1 MDTSQILVFL
11 SLTQAVIALA
21 MAAVAAQMGGTRL
34 RLSRRL
40 LASSFAALG
49 AFHLL
54 AMLSFW
60 LSSLGPQWVLTRTL
74 VSALSQA
81 SLIIHLVFLGL
92 TLHLTVLRRV
102 LRRGTFRL
110 SFGLALAAG
119 LAIALPGA
127 FDPSAAELRT
137 LLRIGVRTLLM
148 ALAYGGLAVM
158 MARHRPPDGRTL
170 GQWLVVVSLLLL
182 SGSSAINAAVALNV
196 DWQVWGSEV
205 TVWLQ
210 LFGLVGLMTL
220 AIAMLVWVQERTQA
234 VVEAKTLT
242 AERMAHFDEDTG
254 LPNRHGVLRRIEQG
268 VAPGAP
274 LTLMVLHLQRY
285 SMLERTL
292 GPAWAREA
300 LQRLGEALVAGRS
313 YHFLAMGRIDS
324 DRLAIALTADGSLA
338 DADVLARRR
347 DVEAVAH
354 GLGHPVGVSFGY
366 AVRQQRESIE
376 SLLASACLAQEKAE
390 AAGMHMLRFEPEQA
404 RSDADEVEIV
414 GALYRALGE
423 DQLFLEYQG
432 IYDIASGELDSVEA
446 LIRWRH
452 PLRGVIA
459 PGHFLPAAERGGLM
473 GDIDLW
479 VLDRVCRKLRER
491 HEAGLPA
498 VPVAMNLSAASLL
511 DAGLPAAVE
520 AQLRRNQVPPA
531 LLELEITESAAM
543 HDLGRARDTVD
554 ALREVGVR
562 IALDDL
568 GTGYSSLSHLRDLR
582 ADRLKIDRSFVASG
596 DRFGNAIAA
605 AIGVLGRSL
614 GLGVVAEG
622 IETPDQLAF
631 CREQRIAKAQGW
643 LFHRPAVRW
652 PEGPHPSLRP
662 DPAGAPSDPVHP
674 ESPPD
679 NAPV

>member
-11 SLTQAVIALA
+11 SVTQAVIAAA
-21 MAAVAAQMGGTRL
+21 MAAVAAQIGGNRL
-34 RLSRRL
+34 RMSRRI
-40 LASSFAALG
+40 LATSFAALG
-49 AFHLL
+49 AFHAL

-60 LSSLGPQWVLTRTL
+60 LSGQGPQWVLTRTL
-74 VSALSQA
+74 VSAGSQA
-81 SLIIHLVFLGL
+81 ASIIHLVFLGL
-92 TLHLTVLRRV
+92 ALYLTVLRHGV
-102 LRRGTFRL
+102 RRGTFRL
-110 SFGLALAAG
+110 TVAAAVLVGLL
-119 LAIALPGA
+119 IALPGA
-127 FDPSAAELRT
+127 FDPSAVELRT
-137 LLRIGVRTLLM
+137 MLRIGIRTLLM
-148 ALAYGGLAVM
+148 ALAYAALALLM
-158 MARHRPPDGRTL
+158 TRHRPESGRTL
-170 GQWLVVVSLLLL
+170 GQWLVVGSLVILAT
-182 SGSSAINAAVALNV
+182 GSSINAMVALV
-196 DWQVWGSEV
+196 PDWQTWGAEV

-210 LFGLVGLMTL
+210 LFGLVGLMAL

-242 AERMAHFDEDTG
+242 AERMAHYDEDTG
-254 LPNRHGVLRRIEQG
+254 LPNRHGFLRRIDQG

-274 LTLMVLHLQRY
+274 LTLMTLHLQRY

-347 DVEAVAH
+347 EVEAVAH

-390 AAGMHMLRFEPEQA
+390 AGGMHMLRFEPEQA

-414 GALYRALGE
+414 GALYRAIGE

-432 IYDIASGELDSVEA
+432 IFDVATGQLDGVEA
-446 LIRWRH
+446 LLRWRH
-452 PLRGVIA
+452 PMQGVIP
-459 PGHFLPAAERGGLM
+459 PGRFLPAAERGGLM

-479 VLDRVCRKLRER
+479 VLDRVCRHLRER
-491 HEAGLPA
+491 QDAGLPE
-498 VPVAMNLSAASLL
+498 VPVAMNLSAASVL
-511 DAGLPAAVE
+511 DIGLPGAVE
-520 AQLRRNQVPPA
+520 AQLRRNRLPAA

-543 HDLGRARDTVD
+543 HDLGRARDIVD
-554 ALREVGVR
+554 ALRTLGVR

-582 ADRLKIDRSFVASG
+582 ADRLKIDRSFIADG

-614 GLGVVAEG
+614 GLDVVAEG
-622 IETPDQLAF
+622 VETPAQLAF
-631 CREQRIAKAQGW
+631 CREQGFAKVQGW

-652 PEGPHPSLRP
+652 PDGTSIALGVDDGDRP
-662 DPAGAPSDPVHP
+662 EKGAPV
-674 ESPPD
+674 
-679 NAPV
+679 

>member
-11 SLTQAVIALA
+11 SVTQAVIAAA
-21 MAAVAAQMGGTRL
+21 MAAVAVQMGGNRL
-34 RLSRRL
+34 RMSRRL
-40 LASSFAALG
+40 LATSFAALG
-49 AFHLL
+49 AFHAL

-60 LSSLGPQWVLTRTL
+60 LSGQGPQWVLTRTL
-74 VSALSQA
+74 VSAGSQA
-81 SLIIHLVFLGL
+81 ASIIHLVFLGL
-92 TLHLTVLRRV
+92 ALYLTVLRHGV
-102 LRRGTFRL
+102 RRGTFRVT
-110 SFGLALAAG
+110 LAAAVVIG
-119 LAIALPGA
+119 LAIAWPGA
-127 FDPSAAELRT
+127 FDPSAIELRT
-137 LLRIGVRTLLM
+137 MLRIGVRTLIM
-148 ALAYGGLAVM
+148 ALAYAALALM
-158 MARHRPPDGRTL
+158 MARHRPEDGRTL
-170 GQWLVVVSLLLL
+170 GQWLVVGSLVLL
-182 SGSSAINAAVALNV
+182 STSSSINALVALIP
-196 DWQVWGSEV
+196 DWQAWGAEV

-210 LFGLVGLMTL
+210 LFGLVGLMAL

-242 AERMAHFDEDTG
+242 AERMAHYDEDTG
-254 LPNRHGVLRRIEQG
+254 LPNRHGFLRRIDQG
-268 VAPGAP
+268 VAPGSP
-274 LTLMVLHLQRY
+274 LTLMTLHLQRY

-354 GLGHPVGVSFGY
+354 SLGHPIGVSFGY

-390 AAGMHMLRFEPEQA
+390 AGGMHMLRFEPEQA

-414 GALYRALGE
+414 GALYRAIGE

-432 IYDIASGELDSVEA
+432 IFDAASGQLDGVEA
-446 LIRWRH
+446 LLRWRH
-452 PLRGVIA
+452 PMQGVI
-459 PGHFLPAAERGGLM
+459 PPSRFLPAAERGGLM

-479 VLDRVCRKLRER
+479 VLDRVCRHLRER
-491 HEAGLPA
+491 QDAGLPE
-498 VPVAMNLSAASLL
+498 VPAAMNLSAASVL
-511 DAGLPAAVE
+511 DAGLPGAVE
-520 AQLRRNQVPPA
+520 AQLRRHRLPAA

-543 HDLGRARDTVD
+543 HDLSRARDIVD
-554 ALREVGVR
+554 ALRALGVR
-562 IALDDL
+562 VALDDL
-568 GTGYSSLSHLRDLR
+568 GTGYSSLSHLRELR
-582 ADRLKIDRSFVASG
+582 VDRLKIDRSFIADG

-614 GLGVVAEG
+614 GLDVVAEG
-622 IETPDQLAF
+622 VETPAQLAF
-631 CREQRIAKAQGW
+631 CREQGFAKVQGW

-652 PEGPHPSLRP
+652 PDGASIASNGPRP
-662 DPAGAPSDPVHP
+662 ENGAPV
-674 ESPPD
+674 
-679 NAPV
+679 

>member
-1 MDTSQILVFL
+1 MESSQILVFL
-11 SLTQAVIALA
+11 SLTQAAIAVA
-21 MAAVAAQMGGTRL
+21 MAAVAVQMGGTRL
-34 RLSRRL
+34 RLSRRV
-40 LASSFAALG
+40 LAGSFAALA

-60 LSSLGPQWVLTRTL
+60 LSTQGPQWMVTRTL
-74 VSALSQA
+74 VSAGSLAA
-81 SLIIHLVFLGL
+81 SIVHLVFLGL
-92 TLHLTVLRRV
+92 TLHLTVLRRA
-102 LRRGTFRL
+102 LHRGTL
-110 SFGLALAAG
+110 GAGIGLALAAG
-119 LAIALPGA
+119 FALALPGA
-127 FDPSAAELRT
+127 FDPNGAELRT
-137 LLRIGVRTLLM
+137 LLRIGVRALLM
-148 ALAYGGLAVM
+148 ALAYGALAVL

-170 GQWLVVVSLLLL
+170 GQWLAVGALALL
-182 SGSSAINAAVALNV
+182 SASHAINASVSLV
-196 DWQVWGSEV
+196 PDWQGWGNAI

-210 LFGLVGLMTL
+210 LVGLVGLMAL

-234 VVEAKTLT
+234 VVEAKTLS
-242 AERMAHFDEDTG
+242 AERMAHFDGDTG
-254 LPNRHGVLRRIEQG
+254 LPNRHGLLRHIEQG
-268 VAPGAP
+268 VAAGAP
-274 LTLMVLHLQRY
+274 LTLMVVHLQRY

-347 DVEAVAH
+347 DVEAVAQ
-354 GLGHPVGVSFGY
+354 GLGHPVAVTFGY
-366 AVRQQRESIE
+366 AVRQQRESVE

-432 IYDIASGELDSVEA
+432 IYDATSGELDSVEA

-452 PLRGVIA
+452 PLRGVLP

-479 VLDRVCRKLRER
+479 VLDRVCRTLRER
-491 HEAGLPA
+491 RDAGLPA

-511 DAGLPAAVE
+511 DAGLPAAV
-520 AQLRRNQVPPA
+520 AARLRRSDVSPA

-543 HDLGRARDTVD
+543 HDLARARDTVD
-554 ALREVGVR
+554 ALREFGVR

-568 GTGYSSLSHLRDLR
+568 GTGYSSLSHLRELR

-614 GLGVVAEG
+614 GLDVVAEG
-622 IETPDQLAF
+622 IETPAQLAF
-631 CREQRIAKAQGW
+631 CREQGITRVQGW
-643 LFHRPAVRW
+643 LFHRASERW
-652 PEGPHPSLRP
+652 PEGPHPSLQGHR
-662 DPAGAPSDPVHP
+662 D
-674 ESPPD
+674 SPP
-679 NAPV
+679 V

>member
-1 MDTSQILVFL
+1 MESSQILIFL
-11 SLTQAVIALA
+11 SVTQAVIAFA
-21 MAAVAAQMGGTRL
+21 MAAVAAQVGGNRL
-34 RLSRRL
+34 RMSRRI
-40 LASSFAALG
+40 LATSFAALG
-49 AFHLL
+49 TFHAL

-60 LSSLGPQWVLTRTL
+60 LSGLGPQWVLTRTL
-74 VSALSQA
+74 FSAASQTA
-81 SLIIHLVFLGL
+81 SIIHLVFLGMAL
-92 TLHLTVLRRV
+92 YLTVLRHG
-102 LRRGTFRL
+102 LRRGSVRA
-110 SFGLALAAG
+110 SIVAAIVIG
-119 LAIALPGA
+119 FVIAWPGA

-137 LLRIGVRTLLM
+137 TLRIGVRSLIM
-148 ALAYGGLAVM
+148 ALAYAGIATM
-158 MARHRPPDGRTL
+158 MARHRPEDGRTL
-170 GQWLVVVSLLLL
+170 GQWLVVGSLAMLAAGSGLNALVSL
-182 SGSSAINAAVALNV
+182 VR
-196 DWQVWGSEV
+196 DWQAWGAEV

-210 LFGLVGLMTL
+210 LFGLVGAMAL

-254 LPNRHGVLRRIEQG
+254 LPNRHGFLRRIEQG
-268 VAPGAP
+268 TAPGAP
-274 LTLMVLHLQRY
+274 LTLMTLHLQRY

-324 DRLAIALTADGSLA
+324 DRLAIALSADGSLA

-347 DVEAVAH
+347 EVEAVAQ

-376 SLLASACLAQEKAE
+376 SLLACACLAQEKAE

-414 GALYRALGE
+414 GALYRAIGE

-432 IYDIASGELDSVEA
+432 IFDVATGHLDGVEA
-446 LIRWRH
+446 LLRWKH
-452 PLRGVIA
+452 PLQGVLP
-459 PGHFLPAAERGGLM
+459 PGRFLPAAERGGLM

-479 VLDRVCRKLRER
+479 VLDRVCRHLRER
-491 HEAGLPA
+491 QDAGLPD
-498 VPVAMNLSAASLL
+498 VPVAMNLSAASVL
-511 DAGLPAAVE
+511 DSGLPGAVE
-520 AQLRRNQVPPA
+520 AQLRRHRLAPD

-543 HDLGRARDTVD
+543 HDLGRARDIVD
-554 ALREVGVR
+554 ALRALGVR

-582 ADRLKIDRSFVASG
+582 ADRLKIDRSFIASG

-614 GLGVVAEG
+614 GLDVVAEG
-622 IETPDQLAF
+622 VETPAQLAF
-631 CREQRIAKAQGW
+631 CREQGFAKVQGW
-643 LFHRPAVRW
+643 LFHRPAIHW
-652 PEGPHPSLRP
+652 PDGECPALAAP
-662 DPAGAPSDPVHP
+662 DAHRDDGS
-674 ESPPD
+674 
-679 NAPV
+679 APV

>member
-1 MDTSQILVFL
+1 MDTSQILIFL
-11 SLTQAVIALA
+11 SVTQAVIAAA
-21 MAAVAAQMGGTRL
+21 MAAVAAQVGGNRL
-34 RLSRRL
+34 RMSRRI
-40 LASSFAALG
+40 LATSFAALG
-49 AFHLL
+49 AFHAL

-60 LSSLGPQWVLTRTL
+60 LSSQGPQWVLTRTL
-74 VSALSQA
+74 VSAASQSA
-81 SLIIHLVFLGL
+81 SIIHLVFLGL
-92 TLHLTVLRRV
+92 ALYLTVLRHGV
-102 LRRGTFRL
+102 RRGTFRTTFAV
-110 SFGLALAAG
+110 SIVVG

-127 FDPSAAELRT
+127 FDPPAIELRT
-137 LLRIGVRTLLM
+137 MLRIGVRTLLM

-158 MARHRPPDGRTL
+158 MARHRPDDGRTL
-170 GQWLVVVSLLLL
+170 GQWLVVGSLVML
-182 SGSSAINAAVALNV
+182 SASSSVNAMVALVRN
-196 DWQVWGSEV
+196 WQAWGAEV

-210 LFGLVGLMTL
+210 LFGLVGLMAL

-254 LPNRHGVLRRIEQG
+254 LPNRHGFLRRIDQG

-274 LTLMVLHLQRY
+274 LTLMTLHLQRY

-300 LQRLGEALVAGRS
+300 LLRLGEALVAGRS
-313 YHFLAMGRIDS
+313 YHFLSMGRIDS

-347 DVEAVAH
+347 EVESVAQ
-354 GLGHPVGVSFGY
+354 GLGHPIGVSFGY

-414 GALYRALGE
+414 GALYRAIGE

-432 IYDIASGELDSVEA
+432 IFDVATGELDGVEA
-446 LIRWRH
+446 LLRWRH
-452 PLRGVIA
+452 PMQGVIP
-459 PGHFLPAAERGGLM
+459 PGRFLPAAERGGLM

-479 VLDRVCRKLRER
+479 VLDRVCRHLRER
-491 HEAGLPA
+491 QDGGLPP
-498 VPVAMNLSAASLL
+498 VPVAMNLSAASVL
-511 DAGLPAAVE
+511 DAGLPGAVE
-520 AQLRRNQVPPA
+520 SQLRRNRINPA

-543 HDLGRARDTVD
+543 HDLSRARDIVD
-554 ALREVGVR
+554 ALRTLGVR

-582 ADRLKIDRSFVASG
+582 ADRLKIDRSFIADG

-605 AIGVLGRSL
+605 AIGALGRSL
-614 GLGVVAEG
+614 GLEVVAEG
-622 IETPDQLAF
+622 VETPAQLTF
-631 CREQRIAKAQGW
+631 CREQRIAKVQGW

-652 PEGPHPSLRP
+652 PEGSHPALRP
-662 DPAGAPSDPVHP
+662 EDPQV
-674 ESPPD
+674 
-679 NAPV
+679 

>member
-11 SLTQAVIALA
+11 SVTQAVIAAA
-21 MAAVAAQMGGTRL
+21 MAAVAAQMGGNRL
-34 RLSRRL
+34 RMSRRI
-40 LASSFAALG
+40 LATSFAALG
-49 AFHLL
+49 AFHAL

-60 LSSLGPQWVLTRTL
+60 LSGQGPQWVLTRTL
-74 VSALSQA
+74 VSAGSQA
-81 SLIIHLVFLGL
+81 ASIIHLVFLGL
-92 TLHLTVLRRV
+92 ALYLTVLRRGV
-102 LRRGTFRL
+102 RRGTFRL
-110 SFGLALAAG
+110 TLAAAVLIG
-119 LAIALPGA
+119 LAIAWPGA
-127 FDPSAAELRT
+127 FDPSAVELRT
-137 LLRIGVRTLLM
+137 TLRIGVRTLVM
-148 ALAYGGLAVM
+148 ALAYAALALM
-158 MARHRPPDGRTL
+158 MARHRPDDGRTL
-170 GQWLVVVSLLLL
+170 GQWLVVGSLVLL
-182 SGSSAINAAVALNV
+182 STGSSVNALVALIP
-196 DWQVWGSEV
+196 DWQAWGAEV

-210 LFGLVGLMTL
+210 LFGLVGLMAL

-242 AERMAHFDEDTG
+242 AERMAHYDEDTG
-254 LPNRHGVLRRIEQG
+254 LPNRHGFLRRIDQG

-274 LTLMVLHLQRY
+274 LTLMTLHLQRY

-347 DVEAVAH
+347 EVEAVAH

-390 AAGMHMLRFEPEQA
+390 AGGMHMLRFEPEQA

-414 GALYRALGE
+414 GALYRAIGE

-432 IYDIASGELDSVEA
+432 IFDLATGQLDGVEA
-446 LIRWRH
+446 LLRWRH
-452 PLRGVIA
+452 PMQGVIP
-459 PGHFLPAAERGGLM
+459 PGRFLPAAERGGLM

-479 VLDRVCRKLRER
+479 VLDRVCRHLRER
-491 HEAGLPA
+491 QDAGLPE
-498 VPVAMNLSAASLL
+498 VPVAMNLSAASVL
-511 DAGLPAAVE
+511 DIGLPGAVE
-520 AQLRRNQVPPA
+520 AQLRRNRLPAA

-543 HDLGRARDTVD
+543 HDLGRARDIVD
-554 ALREVGVR
+554 ALRTLGVR

-582 ADRLKIDRSFVASG
+582 ADRLKIDRSFIADG

-614 GLGVVAEG
+614 GLDVVAEG
-622 IETPDQLAF
+622 VETPAQLAF
-631 CREQRIAKAQGW
+631 CREQGFAKVQGW

-652 PEGPHPSLRP
+652 PDGASIAPDGPRP
-662 DPAGAPSDPVHP
+662 ENGAPV
-674 ESPPD
+674 
-679 NAPV
+679 